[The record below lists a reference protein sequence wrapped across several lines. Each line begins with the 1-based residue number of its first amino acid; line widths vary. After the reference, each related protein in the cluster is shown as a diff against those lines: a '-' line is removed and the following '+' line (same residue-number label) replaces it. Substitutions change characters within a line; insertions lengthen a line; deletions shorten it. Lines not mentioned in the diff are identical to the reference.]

1 MCCVY
6 VCYSHE
12 ILKQKLA
19 KEFEDKMMQA
29 KDQAH
34 TDDQV
39 WKYIFMY
46 ILIYVYICIYMY
58 IVIYVYLHKY
68 YYKFMINTYTYYIYI
83 HM

>member
-39 WKYIFMY
+39 WKYIFIY
-46 ILIYVYICIYMY
+46 IYIDLCIYMY
-58 IVIYVYLHKY
+58 MHAQMYICIYVYLH
-68 YYKFMINTYTYYIYI
+68 IYI
-83 HM
+83 